1 MSKAF
6 EKYIFEKF
14 QQEYNDMPTGEV
26 IFSDRP
32 DVIIKTSTKDT
43 IGIEITECIYDEK
56 LMSESEYQIRF
67 NKLVMAE
74 LEKILPYKFILS
86 IELDSRIPLKQSQVE
101 SVIHGLTVLCSTEFA
116 NLEPNESRSIE
127 QLDVDWGE
135 GTFEI
140 QQLFYNKGYR
150 KMPKG
155 ISRIRI
161 CTYENL
167 ANSYHPE
174 SKGGAVPNF
183 TSKQLGRIL
192 EKKEK
197 SLKSYQTCTSH
208 WLLIVEGRD
217 FYSYMDQIEVEA
229 EFSTNFDK
237 VFIYRLWNSE
247 VVIIK

>member
-1 MSKAF
+1 M
-6 EKYIFEKF
+6 
-14 QQEYNDMPTGEV
+14 
-26 IFSDRP
+26 
-32 DVIIKTSTKDT
+32 
-43 IGIEITECIYDEK
+43 
-56 LMSESEYQIRF
+56 
-67 NKLVMAE
+67 
-74 LEKILPYKFILS
+74 
-86 IELDSRIPLKQSQVE
+86 E

-161 CTYENL
+161 CRYENL
-167 ANSYHPE
+167 TNSHHPE

-237 VFIYRLWNSE
+237 VFIYRLWNSD